1 MQPIFIG
8 WTRSF
13 WATVGTVALIASDSA
28 ILGPLIVAADSF
40 SPGAGQFLATWAP
53 VVTAV
58 WAIYE
63 RSGAARPYTLD
74 PRVLK

>member
-1 MQPIFIG
+1 MEPIFIG

-13 WATVGTVALIASDSA
+13 WATVGTVALIVSDSA
-28 ILGPLIVAADSF
+28 ILDPLIDAADSLW
-40 SPGAGQFLATWAP
+40 PGAGGVIATWAP

-74 PRVLK
+74 PRALK